1 MAGGKWPRLC
11 LCRMRLI
18 GLRIAARDLMKQKR
32 TLEAPRL
39 LGIIWPF
46 VAVVL
51 FQALLGGISL
61 YALSAVRGYVAG
73 ESLWS
78 KGQKDAIYFLSL
90 YTDSRDEAAYQKY
103 RQAIAIPQGGH
114 QLRTALDAK
123 PLDLAAARQ
132 GILRGGNHPDDIDS
146 VIWLYLNFRHV
157 SYMERAIERW
167 SVGDDYL
174 LQLDALANRIH
185 QGIVTGNV
193 TAQRVAA
200 WKGEIAAINEA
211 VTPAAMAFSDAL
223 GEGSRMLLRLLLV
236 VNLATALFLIALAC
250 LRTHKLLAQR
260 QAFASALQVEKDRA
274 QITLQSIGDGV
285 ITTDVEGCIAYM
297 NPAAE
302 QLTHW
307 SAGQAQG
314 LPLAALFSL
323 LDDNAEKDSLSLTER
338 ILSGTLKGGSE
349 HAKLIQRLDGS
360 TVSVALVGSPII
372 SDGQVSGIVL
382 VLHDMTQERQYIANL
397 SWQAT
402 HDALTGLANR
412 REFEYRLELAL
423 GDLGRQAAR
432 HTLLF
437 LDLDQFKLVNDTCG
451 HAAGDELLRHI
462 CAVLQAGVRE
472 GDTLA
477 RLGGDEFGIL
487 LENCLPE
494 QAERIAENLRQT
506 VQSLHFV
513 WKGRPFMTTVS
524 VGLVHLQLA
533 PHTLEASL
541 RAADMACYMAKEKGR
556 NRVQVYHPDD
566 TELSMRFGEMAWI
579 QRLHIA
585 LEEDRFCLYAQE
597 IAPLAA
603 GESDAGH
610 LEILLRLHDES
621 GRIILPD
628 SFIPAAERYGL
639 MTALDRWV
647 VNRVFKVIR
656 QALDEGRKGPLAMCA
671 INLSGSSIGDDKF
684 LDYLQ
689 RQFVEYAIPPEM
701 ICFEITE
708 TSAIANL
715 GSAIRFINEL
725 KGLGCHFSLDDFCA
739 GMSSFAYLKHLPVD
753 FLKID
758 GSFVKDMLD
767 DPINRAMVEVINHIG
782 HVMGK
787 RTIAEFVETPL
798 IEQALHEIGVDYAQ
812 GYLIERPQ
820 VFTCESLQRRRIRSR
835 PLLFRTPG
843 TFR

>member
-1 MAGGKWPRLC
+1 
-11 LCRMRLI
+11 
-18 GLRIAARDLMKQKR
+18 MKGKR
-32 TLEAPRL
+32 TLEAPKL

-46 VAVVL
+46 VAVVV
-51 FQALLGGISL
+51 FQVLLGSLSL
-61 YALSAVRGYVAG
+61 YALSAMRAYVAG

-78 KGQKDAIYFLSL
+78 KAQKDAIYYLNL
-90 YTDSRDEAAYQKY
+90 YVADRDPLTYERYRRAILVPQGDHDLRLALDRPVPDLEAA
-103 RQAIAIPQGGH
+103 R
-114 QLRTALDAK
+114 R
-123 PLDLAAARQ
+123 
-132 GILRGGNHPDDIDS
+132 GILQGGNHPDDVARI
-146 VIWLYLNFRHV
+146 IWFYRNFRHV
-157 SYMERAIERW
+157 SYMETAIDYW
-167 SVGDDYL
+167 NIGDDYL
-174 LQLDALANRIH
+174 RQLDVLAGQMRE
-185 QGIVTGNV
+185 GFAAGNV
-193 TAQRVAA
+193 DARQMASWRARIV
-200 WKGEIAAINEA
+200 AINDG
-211 VTPAAMAFSDAL
+211 VTPAAKAFSDAL
-223 GEGSRMLLRLLLV
+223 GEGSRMLLKVLMLT
-236 VNLATALFLIALAC
+236 NLATALFLIAMAW
-250 LRTHKLLAQR
+250 RRSSKLLAQR
-260 QAFASALQVEKDRA
+260 QAFASALQEEKERA
-274 QITLQSIGDGV
+274 QITLASIGDAV
-285 ITTDVEGCIAYM
+285 ITADVDGCITYM

-307 SAGQAQG
+307 QAAQAQG
-314 LPLAALFSL
+314 LPLAALFSV
-323 LDDNAEKDSLSLTER
+323 LDENAQADSRTLVEQVF
-338 ILSGTLKGGSE
+338 SGSLKGGAE
-349 HAKLIQRLDGS
+349 HARLIQRLDGS
-360 TVSVALVGSPII
+360 TVSVNLVGSPILTE
-372 SDGQVSGIVL
+372 GQVSGIVV

-412 REFEYRLELAL
+412 REFEYRLEQALNGLA
-423 GDLGRQAAR
+423 RQAGR
-432 HTLLF
+432 HSLMF

-462 CAVLQAGVRE
+462 CAVLQSGLRE

-477 RLGGDEFGIL
+477 RLGGDEFGVL
-487 LENCLPE
+487 LENCPAE
-494 QAERIAENLRQT
+494 QAERIAEQLRQA

-513 WKGRPFMTTVS
+513 WKGRPFVTTVS
-524 VGLVHLQLA
+524 IGLVHITQA
-533 PHTLEASL
+533 HNTLEASL

-556 NRVQVYHPDD
+556 NRVQVYHADD
-566 TELSMRFGEMAWI
+566 SELSMRFGEMAWI
-579 QRLHIA
+579 QRLHVA
-585 LEEDRFCLYAQE
+585 LEENRFCLYAQE
-597 IAPLAA
+597 IAPLQPHE
-603 GESDAGH
+603 GPGH
-610 LEILLRLHDES
+610 IEILLRLHDES
-621 GRIILPD
+621 GRTILPD

-647 VNRVFKVIR
+647 VRSVFQVIR
-656 QALDEGRKGPLAMCA
+656 QCLDEGREGPLAMCA

-684 LDYLQ
+684 LEYLQ
-689 RQFVEYAIPPEM
+689 RLFGEFDIPPRL

-725 KGLGCHFSLDDFCA
+725 KGLGCRFSLDDFCA

-798 IEQALHEIGVDYAQ
+798 IEQALQEIGVDYAQ

-820 VFTCESLQRRRIRSR
+820 VFTCDSLQRQRIAAR
-835 PLLFRTPG
+835 PLLHRAPG

>member
-1 MAGGKWPRLC
+1 
-11 LCRMRLI
+11 
-18 GLRIAARDLMKQKR
+18 MKRKR

-51 FQALLGGISL
+51 FQALLGSISL

-78 KGQKDAIYFLSL
+78 KGQKDAIYFLNL
-90 YTDSRDEAAYQKY
+90 YVDSRDEAIYQKY
-103 RQAIAIPQGGH
+103 RQAIAVPQGGH
-114 QLRTALDAK
+114 ELRVALDSQ
-123 PLDLAAARQ
+123 PPDLPSARD
-132 GILRGGNHPDDIDS
+132 GILKGGNHPDDIDS
-146 VIWLYLNFRHV
+146 IIWLYLNFRHV
-157 SYMERAIERW
+157 SYLERAIDRW

-174 LQLDALANRIH
+174 QQLDALANQIH
-185 QGIVTGNV
+185 QGVTAGNV
-193 TAQRVAA
+193 SPQVIAA
-200 WKGEIAAINEA
+200 WKDRIAAINDG

-236 VNLATALFLIALAC
+236 INLATALFLIALAC
-250 LRTHKLLAQR
+250 LRSHKLLAQR
-260 QAFASALQVEKDRA
+260 QAFASALQVEKERA

-307 SAGQAQG
+307 SATQAQG

-323 LDDNAEKDSLSLTER
+323 LDENAEKDSLTLTEH
-338 ILSGTLKGGSE
+338 ILNGALKGGSE

-360 TVSVALVGSPII
+360 TVSVALVGAPII
-372 SDGQVSGIVL
+372 SEGRVSGVVL

-412 REFEYRLELAL
+412 REFEYRLEQVLA
-423 GDLGRQAAR
+423 DLARQSGR
-432 HTLLF
+432 HSLLF

-462 CAVLQAGVRE
+462 CAVLQAELRE

-487 LENCLPE
+487 LANCPDE
-494 QAERIAENLRQT
+494 QAERIAESLRQT

-524 VGLVHLQLA
+524 VGLVHLQQA
-533 PHTLEASL
+533 PNTLEASL

-556 NRVQVYHPDD
+556 NRVQVYHADD

-585 LEEDRFCLYAQE
+585 LEENRFCLYAQE
-597 IAPLAA
+597 IAALGGTDSA
-603 GESDAGH
+603 GGH

-621 GRIILPD
+621 GRVILPD

-647 VNRVFKVIR
+647 VNNVFQVIR
-656 QALDEGRKGPLAMCA
+656 QALDEGRQGPLAMCA

-684 LDYLQ
+684 LEYLR
-689 RQFVEYAIPPEM
+689 RQFVEYGIPPEM

-725 KGLGCHFSLDDFCA
+725 KGLGCRFSLDDFCA

-798 IEQALHEIGVDYAQ
+798 IEQALQEIGVDYAQ

-820 VFTCESLQRRRIRSR
+820 VFTCDSLQRRRIASR
-835 PLLFRTPG
+835 PLLFKAPG

>member
-1 MAGGKWPRLC
+1 
-11 LCRMRLI
+11 
-18 GLRIAARDLMKQKR
+18 MKGNR

-46 VAVVL
+46 VAVVV
-51 FQALLGGISL
+51 FQVLLGSLSL
-61 YALSAVRGYVAG
+61 YALSAVRAYVAG

-78 KGQKDAIYFLSL
+78 KAQKDAIYYLNL
-90 YTDSRDEAAYQKY
+90 YADDRDPLTYARY
-103 RQAIAIPQGGH
+103 RRAILVPQGDH
-114 QLRTALDAK
+114 SLRLALDR
-123 PLDLAAARQ
+123 PEPDLEAARQ
-132 GILRGGNHPDDIDS
+132 GVLQGGNHPEDVARI
-146 VIWLYLNFRHV
+146 IWFYRNFRHI
-157 SYMERAIERW
+157 SYMETAIDYW
-167 SVGDDYL
+167 DIGDDYL
-174 LQLDALANRIH
+174 RQLDVLAQQMREGFAGGKADAHQIANWKARI
-185 QGIVTGNV
+185 V
-193 TAQRVAA
+193 
-200 WKGEIAAINEA
+200 AINDG
-211 VTPAAMAFSDAL
+211 VTPAAKAFSDAL
-223 GEGSRMLLRLLLV
+223 GEGSRMLLKVLMLT
-236 VNLATALFLIALAC
+236 NLATALFLIAMAW
-250 LRTHKLLAQR
+250 RRSSKLLAQR
-260 QAFASALQVEKDRA
+260 QAFASALQEEKERA
-274 QITLQSIGDGV
+274 QITLESIGDAV
-285 ITTDVEGCIAYM
+285 ITADVDGCISYM

-307 SAGQAQG
+307 QAMQAQG

-323 LDDNAEKDSLSLTER
+323 LDENAEGDSLTLVEQV
-338 ILSGTLKGGSE
+338 LSGSLKGGAE
-349 HAKLIQRLDGS
+349 HARLIQRLDGS
-360 TVSVALVGSPII
+360 TVSVNLVGSPILTE
-372 SDGQVSGIVL
+372 GQVSGIVV

-412 REFEYRLELAL
+412 REFEYRLEQALNALA
-423 GDLGRQAAR
+423 RQAGR
-432 HTLLF
+432 HSLMF

-462 CAVLQAGVRE
+462 CAVLQSGLRE

-477 RLGGDEFGIL
+477 RLGGDEFGVL
-487 LENCLPE
+487 LENCPPE
-494 QAERIAENLRQT
+494 QAERIAEQLRQA

-513 WKGRPFMTTVS
+513 WKGRPFVTTVS
-524 VGLVHLQLA
+524 IGLVHIAQV
-533 PHTLEASL
+533 PSTLEASL

-556 NRVQVYHPDD
+556 NRVQVYHADD
-566 TELSMRFGEMAWI
+566 SELSMRFGEMAWI
-579 QRLHIA
+579 QRLHVA
-585 LEEDRFCLYAQE
+585 LEENRFCLYAPE
-597 IAPLAA
+597 IAPLPPHD
-603 GESDAGH
+603 GLGH
-610 LEILLRLHDES
+610 IEIPLRLHDES
-621 GRIILPD
+621 GRTILPD

-647 VNRVFKVIR
+647 VRSVFQVIR
-656 QALDEGRKGPLAMCA
+656 QCLDEGREGPLAMCA

-684 LDYLQ
+684 LEYLQ
-689 RQFVEYAIPPEM
+689 RLFGEYDIPPRL

-725 KGLGCHFSLDDFCA
+725 KGLGCKFSLDDFCA

-798 IEQALHEIGVDYAQ
+798 IEQALQEIGVDYAQ

-820 VFTCESLQRRRIRSR
+820 VFTCDSLQRQRIAAR
-835 PLLFRTPG
+835 PLLHRAPG